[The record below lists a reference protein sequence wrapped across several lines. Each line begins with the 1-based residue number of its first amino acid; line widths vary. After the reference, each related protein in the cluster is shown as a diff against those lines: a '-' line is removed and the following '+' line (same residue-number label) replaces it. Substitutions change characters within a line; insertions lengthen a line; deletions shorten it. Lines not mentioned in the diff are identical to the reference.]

1 MDELHT
7 HLKDLEERLFD
18 PAVRGSR
25 QALADLLAAD
35 FREIGSSGQL
45 FDLENVLTSLPTDPE
60 NAVLRTL
67 DDFDARLLSGG
78 IALVTYR
85 ATRIFPDKPA
95 VRSLR
100 SSIWR
105 LETDGKWRMT
115 FHQGTLTR

>member
-1 MDELHT
+1 LKDLQA

-25 QALADLLAAD
+25 QALAELLSTD
-35 FREIGSSGQL
+35 FREIGSSGRL
-45 FDLENVLTSLPTDPE
+45 FDLEDILTRLPTDPE
-60 NAVLRTL
+60 NIASRTL
-67 DDFDARLLSGG
+67 EDFDARLLSDG

-85 ATRIFPDKPA
+85 ATRDSPDKPT
-95 VRSLR
+95 VRTLR

-105 LETDGKWRMT
+105 LETDGKWRMI